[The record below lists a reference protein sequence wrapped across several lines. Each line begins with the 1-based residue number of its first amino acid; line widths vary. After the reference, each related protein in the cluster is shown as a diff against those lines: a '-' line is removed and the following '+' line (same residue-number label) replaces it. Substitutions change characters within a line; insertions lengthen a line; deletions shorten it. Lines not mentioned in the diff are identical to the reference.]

1 VIREGLV
8 LRRSE
13 AQIGS
18 QGDALMP
25 LTHFLGLI
33 ALVIVA
39 AGLTIW
45 LAVWT
50 GVPFA
55 ALAFAALS
63 ASVILTWTR
72 VSR

>member
-1 VIREGLV
+1 
-8 LRRSE
+8 
-13 AQIGS
+13 
-18 QGDALMP
+18 MP

-55 ALAFAALS
+55 AMAFAALS

>member
-1 VIREGLV
+1 
-8 LRRSE
+8 
-13 AQIGS
+13 
-18 QGDALMP
+18 MP

-33 ALVIVA
+33 VLVIAA

-45 LAVWT
+45 IAVSS
-50 GVPFA
+50 GVPLA

-63 ASVILTWTR
+63 ASVIVTWTR

>member
-1 VIREGLV
+1 VIREGLA
-8 LRRSE
+8 SCPPE
-13 AQIGS
+13 AQIGG

-45 LAVWT
+45 LALWT

-63 ASVILTWTR
+63 ASIILTWTR

>member
-1 VIREGLV
+1 
-8 LRRSE
+8 
-13 AQIGS
+13 
-18 QGDALMP
+18 MP

-39 AGLTIW
+39 AGLTVW

-55 ALAFAALS
+55 ALAFAAIS

>member
-1 VIREGLV
+1 
-8 LRRSE
+8 
-13 AQIGS
+13 
-18 QGDALMP
+18 MP

-33 ALVIVA
+33 ALVILA
-39 AGLTIW
+39 AALTIW

-55 ALAFAALS
+55 ALAFAVLS

>member
-1 VIREGLV
+1 
-8 LRRSE
+8 
-13 AQIGS
+13 
-18 QGDALMP
+18 MP

-33 ALVIVA
+33 ALVILA

-55 ALAFAALS
+55 AMAFAALS

>member
-1 VIREGLV
+1 
-8 LRRSE
+8 
-13 AQIGS
+13 
-18 QGDALMP
+18 MP

-33 ALVIVA
+33 TVVILA

-45 LAVWT
+45 LAVWS
-50 GVPFA
+50 GVPLA

-63 ASVILTWTR
+63 ASLILTWTR

>member
-1 VIREGLV
+1 
-8 LRRSE
+8 
-13 AQIGS
+13 
-18 QGDALMP
+18 MP

-45 LAVWT
+45 LPFST
-50 GVPFA
+50 GAPFA
-55 ALAFAALS
+55 ALAFAALP